1 MSEFFEGNVGSLSS
15 QEQVWNLAMGWII
28 DVLREE
34 YRDGELS
41 QECMEIL
48 QKRCREE
55 MIKCVH

>member
-1 MSEFFEGNVGSLSS
+1 MSEFFIDNNGPHLYK
-15 QEQVWNLAMGWII
+15 EQGWNLAMGWMI

-55 MIKCVH
+55 MIKCVR